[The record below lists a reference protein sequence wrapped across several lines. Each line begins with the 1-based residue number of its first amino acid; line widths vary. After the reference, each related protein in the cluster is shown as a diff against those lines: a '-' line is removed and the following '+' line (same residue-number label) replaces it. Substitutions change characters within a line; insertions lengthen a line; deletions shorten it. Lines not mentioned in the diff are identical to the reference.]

1 VITQEENQMQQHD
14 IKGGQVTAEDAAA
27 FLGVSLKDL
36 VPLLERYGVG
46 RHYEARPGDEFVYN
60 LAELEKIKE
69 DLAAANDGGPP
80 RPE

>member
-1 VITQEENQMQQHD
+1 MQRQD
-14 IKGGQVTAEDAAA
+14 TGADELTAEEAAA
-27 FLGVSLKDL
+27 FLGVDLKNL

-60 LAELEKIKE
+60 RAELQKIKD
-69 DLAAANDGGPP
+69 DLAAANDDGPP